1 MTLFDSLDS
10 TPAPPAPPRLA
21 DHDQRDLIRTALD
34 RNLVVEAA
42 AGTGKTTELVGRMVA
57 ILEGGRAELDRVVA
71 VTFTEKAAG
80 ELKLRVRQDIETALD
95 GVRDETVRQR
105 LLAAATDLE
114 RAPVSTIH
122 AFATSLLR
130 ERPFEAG
137 LDPGFQVAA
146 DIAGER
152 VLDDAWDAWFDACM
166 AEADETLLRALTLGL
181 KIDELRKAARRMVSE
196 RDVLGQ
202 PVPRPPFE
210 PASLRDRLRAAV
222 ATLEPLKARC
232 TNTDDDAYQQVVALE
247 AFLARANRAE
257 GLALERLGR
266 ELYVLAHKGKQENW
280 TPKEACKEA
289 KAELKSL
296 KDAQAAYVLAS
307 NADLAWG
314 LRDRLRCFLDAY
326 ESAKRGR
333 AVVDYADLLLKA
345 RDVLLRSVPVRRYF
359 QRRFDFILV
368 DEFQDTDPL
377 QAEIALLL
385 AEDPRVEPAP
395 VWRTVRLAPG
405 KLFVVGDPKQSIY
418 RFRRADVA
426 IYEEVKGLIQANG
439 GEVLP
444 LTANFRTVPSI
455 VAFVNERFA
464 DVFQPPDDPE
474 PRPLD
479 AYRAEVASQGACT
492 VALPLPKDRLP
503 EPAARKVD
511 TIRPLLAATIAGFI
525 EEITRVRPWSI
536 RDRAT
541 DSVRPARPGDV
552 GLLVRKMT
560 PEFIGPFEQA
570 LAARNIPY
578 RLVGGKEY
586 YAREEVQALTSVL
599 RAIDNPADRLSVFA
613 ALRSPFFGLSDDD
626 VFQFTSSGGILNPL
640 APIRDDVRNAD
651 LVGRAFAILQSL
663 HRRRRMEPPSE
674 VIAALFERTRSLP
687 AFRLRSA
694 GEQSIANLWKVLD
707 VARAYEAAGPA
718 TLRAVVR
725 FLEAEAQAGR
735 EEGDSPV
742 GDEAFAQVEV
752 LTVHKAKGLEYPI
765 VIVAD
770 LLSDRP
776 PSSDVVVKHATGEGW
791 LKIGGFEPSG
801 WDAAKAEEKRQ
812 QEAEERR
819 LLYVALTRAR
829 DHLVIPCFPDQRRPA
844 WLDDAIAGFALD
856 GREPPYGARA
866 TTVRRD
872 GASGGAE
879 VTWFD
884 TRELAFG
891 GAEPTRAR
899 PTAVIDGTEADE
911 HQGLLAEEAW
921 LAARKAR
928 RDEARQITRRV
939 ARASDFE
946 FTPEPQGTAA
956 DKATSEKEA
965 ELGNEKVEPPFAKE
979 DRRSRDFGK
988 LVHAL
993 LALSARDTGG
1003 LAVSA
1008 QALAPQYGLGDA
1020 EAADAADLA
1029 SRARLIP
1036 EIAAAETADR
1046 VYRELPFAVPIADGV
1061 LATGQIDLAYR
1072 KAGEWTLIDFKTADS
1087 PDAGRAAETHGAQ
1100 MAVYREALTSITGK
1114 VPRAAL
1120 CLIRSGQ
1127 LVEV

>member
-1 MTLFDSLDS
+1 MT
-10 TPAPPAPPRLA
+10 PPPA
-21 DHDQRDLIRTALD
+21 DQAVRDR
-34 RNLVVEAA
+34 VVRDFDITLLLEAG
-42 AGTGKTTELVGRMVA
+42 AGTGKTTVLVSRILALVTTGRATLDRIVA
-57 ILEGGRAELDRVVA
+57 I
-71 VTFTEKAAG
+71 TFTEKAAG
-80 ELKLRVRQDIETALD
+80 ELKLRVREGIEEALDEVKDETA
-95 GVRDETVRQR
+95 RQR

-114 RAPVSTIH
+114 RAPISTIH
-122 AFATSLLR
+122 AFATALLR

-146 DIAGER
+146 DIAGDR
-152 VLDDAWDAWFDACM
+152 VMDDAWDAWFDARM

-181 KIDELRKAARRMVSE
+181 KIGDLQTAARQMARE

-210 PASLRDRLRAAV
+210 PTSLRDRLRAAV
-222 ATLEPLKARC
+222 ATLQPFKARC

-266 ELYVLAHKGKQENW
+266 ELYVVAHKGQQGNW
-280 TPKEACKEA
+280 TPKEACKDT

-296 KDAQAAYVLAS
+296 KEAQAAYVVAS

-314 LRDRLRCFLDAY
+314 LRDRLRGFLDAY
-326 ESAKRGR
+326 ERAKRAR

-385 AEDPRVEPAP
+385 AEDPSAEAAASD
-395 VWRTVRLAPG
+395 WRAVRLAPG

-418 RFRRADVA
+418 RFRRADIA

-455 VAFVNERFA
+455 VAFVNERFT
-464 DVFQPPDDPE
+464 DLFQPPDDPE

-479 AYRAEVASQGACT
+479 AYRAEVASLGART
-492 VALPLPKDRLP
+492 VALALPKDRLP
-503 EPAARKVD
+503 EPAGRRID
-511 TIRPLLAATIAGFI
+511 TIRPVLAATIAGFI
-525 EEITRVRPWSI
+525 DEITRVRPWSI
-536 RDRAT
+536 GDRAT
-541 DSVRPARPGDV
+541 GSVRPARPGDI

-560 PEFIGPFEQA
+560 PDFIGPFEQA
-570 LAARNIPY
+570 LAARGIPY

-626 VFQFTSSGGILNPL
+626 VFQFASSGGILNPL
-640 APIRDDVRNAD
+640 APIRDDVRNAE

-674 VIAALFERTRSLP
+674 VIAALFERTRALP
-687 AFRLRSA
+687 AFRLRAA
-694 GEQSIANLWKVLD
+694 GDQSIANLWKVLD

-742 GDEAFAQVEV
+742 GDEAGAQVEV

-801 WDAAKAEEKRQ
+801 WEAAKAEEKRQ

-829 DHLVIPCFPDQRRPA
+829 DHLVIPCFPDQRRSA
-844 WLDDAIAGFALD
+844 WLDDAIAGFAID

-872 GASGGAE
+872 GASGAAE

-884 TRELAFG
+884 TRELAFSG
-891 GAEPTRAR
+891 GEPPRAR

-911 HQGLLAEEAW
+911 RQGLMAEEAW
-921 LAARKAR
+921 LVARKAR
-928 RDEARQITRRV
+928 RAEARQVTRRV

-946 FTPEPQGTAA
+946 FTPEPEVATAEA
-956 DKATSEKEA
+956 ATSEKDA
-965 ELGNEKVEPPFAKE
+965 ELGSEGGEKAAAKA

-993 LALSARDTGG
+993 LALPAPAAPE

-1008 QALAPQYGLGDA
+1008 RALAPQYGLGDA

-1029 SRARLIP
+1029 TRARVIP

-1061 LATGQIDLAYR
+1061 LATGQIDLAYQ
-1072 KAGEWTLIDFKTADS
+1072 KAGAWTLIDFKTAGF
-1087 PDAGRAAETHGAQ
+1087 PDVGRAAEAHSAQ
-1100 MAVYREALTSITGK
+1100 MAVYREALTLITGK
-1114 VPRAAL
+1114 EPRAAL